1 MVLLMGLSVQWIMD
15 FVVAGISL
23 VIGLGIFAFIA
34 SILCSAAF
42 IYNVK
47 HVS

>member
-23 VIGLGIFAFIA
+23 VIGLGVSAF
-34 SILCSAAF
+34 
-42 IYNVK
+42 
-47 HVS
+47 